1 MRYYINN
8 LYTPDTQKLNEY
20 LKKQKKENIILATD
34 GLYKYVDGDLF
45 KFKLNSTE
53 DDIVIDGDIIGTDV
67 SWKKYDR
74 SFQIPFIFKKI
85 EIDISDFNIEKD
97 VTLRIEKINNKISDY
112 YFLSNYAHDNF
123 FLKDGIVSFLSLF
136 NNINN
141 I

>member
-1 MRYYINN
+1 MRYYTNN
-8 LYTPDTQKLNEY
+8 LYMPDTQKLNEY
-20 LKKQKKENIILATD
+20 LKKQKKEQIILATD
-34 GLYKYVDGDLF
+34 GLYKYVNEDLF

-53 DDIVIDGDIIGTDV
+53 DDIIIDEDIIGTDV
-67 SWKKYDR
+67 CWKKYDR

-123 FLKDGIVSFLSLF
+123 FLKDGIISFLSLF

>member
-20 LKKQKKENIILATD
+20 LKKKKKEQIILASD

-45 KFKLNSTE
+45 KFKLNSTK
-53 DDIVIDGDIIGTDV
+53 DDISIDGDIIGTHV

-74 SFQIPFIFKKI
+74 SFKIPFIFKKI
-85 EIDISDFNIEKD
+85 EMDIYDFNIEKD

-112 YFLSNYAHDNF
+112 YFFSSYLYDNF
-123 FLKDGIVSFLSLF
+123 FLKDGIISFLSLF

>member
-53 DDIVIDGDIIGTDV
+53 DDIVIDDDIIGTDV

-112 YFLSNYAHDNF
+112 YFLSNYAYDNF
-123 FLKDGIVSFLSLF
+123 FLKDGIISFLSLF

>member
-8 LYTPDTQKLNEY
+8 LYKPDTQKLNEY

-112 YFLSNYAHDNF
+112 YFLSNYAYDNF
-123 FLKDGIVSFLSLF
+123 FLKDGIISFLSLF

>member
-1 MRYYINN
+1 MRYYLNN

-20 LKKQKKENIILATD
+20 LKKQKKEQIILATD
-34 GLYKYVDGDLF
+34 GLYKYVDEDLF

>member
-1 MRYYINN
+1 MFCNNIGDKGLKYIG
-8 LYTPDTQKLNEY
+8 E
-20 LKKQKKENIILATD
+20 
-34 GLYKYVDGDLF
+34 DLF

-53 DDIVIDGDIIGTDV
+53 DDIVIDGDIIGTDLC
-67 SWKKYDR
+67 WKKYDR

-112 YFLSNYAHDNF
+112 YFLSNYSHDNF
-123 FLKDGIVSFLSLF
+123 FLKDGIISFLSLF

>member
-20 LKKQKKENIILATD
+20 LKKKKKEQIILASD

-45 KFKLNSTE
+45 KFKLNSTK
-53 DDIVIDGDIIGTDV
+53 DDIIIDGDIIGTHV

-74 SFQIPFIFKKI
+74 SFKIPFIFKKI
-85 EIDISDFNIEKD
+85 EMDIYDFNIEKD
-97 VTLRIEKINNKISDY
+97 VTLRIEKINNKISDH
-112 YFLSNYAHDNF
+112 YFLSSYLHDNF
-123 FLKDGIVSFLSLF
+123 FLKDGIISFLSLF

>member
-123 FLKDGIVSFLSLF
+123 FLKDGIISFLSLF

>member
-20 LKKQKKENIILATD
+20 FKKQKKEHIILATD
-34 GLYKYVDGDLF
+34 GLYKYVDEDLF
-45 KFKLNSTE
+45 KFKLNNTE
-53 DDIVIDGDIIGTDV
+53 DDIIIDGDIIGTDIY
-67 SWKKYDR
+67 WKKYNR
-74 SFQIPFIFKKI
+74 TFQIPFIFKKI
-85 EIDISDFNIEKD
+85 EMDISDYNIEKD

-112 YFLSNYAHDNF
+112 YFLSSYSHDNF
-123 FLKDGIVSFLSLF
+123 FLKDGIISFLSLF

>member
-112 YFLSNYAHDNF
+112 YFLSNYAYDNF
-123 FLKDGIVSFLSLF
+123 FLKDGIISFLSLF